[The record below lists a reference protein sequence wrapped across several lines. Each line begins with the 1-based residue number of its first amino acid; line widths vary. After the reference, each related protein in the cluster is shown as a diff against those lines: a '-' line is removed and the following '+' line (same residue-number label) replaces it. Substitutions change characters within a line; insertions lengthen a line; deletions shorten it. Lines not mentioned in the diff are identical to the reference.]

1 MHHTWTVRRRP
12 DRLERRYEF
21 ADYASTRD
29 FLDRV
34 AEVCEQ
40 AGQYPD
46 ISFGR
51 TYVNATL
58 PLAAGE
64 ATADQASDDPE
75 AHRLAAALDALAP
88 VDTLTAETSS

>member
-64 ATADQASDDPE
+64 ATAEASGDPE
-75 AHRLAAALDALAP
+75 AHRLAAALDALVPADP
-88 VDTLTAETSS
+88 LTAETSS